1 MSIDY
6 EIQSAPESDYD
17 PNEPPIPPEPD
28 NPELYNWLYHWFI
41 RYSDIGA
48 ARSSVMG
55 YISQKSDKSF
65 KPYNFKS
72 IPHWNTS
79 IESLNQQYKRLL
91 GDDPTNGL
99 IEWIIEN
106 T

>member
-1 MSIDY
+1 
-6 EIQSAPESDYD
+6 
-17 PNEPPIPPEPD
+17 
-28 NPELYNWLYHWFI
+28 
-41 RYSDIGA
+41 
-48 ARSSVMG
+48 MG